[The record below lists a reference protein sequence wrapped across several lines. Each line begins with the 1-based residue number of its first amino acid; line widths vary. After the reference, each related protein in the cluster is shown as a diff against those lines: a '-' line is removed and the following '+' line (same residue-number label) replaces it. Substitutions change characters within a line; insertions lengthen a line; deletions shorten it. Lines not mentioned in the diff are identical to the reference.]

1 MIPTRFLAALLLAPS
16 LALAQAY
23 PTHAVTIV
31 VPFPPGGG
39 TDTGT
44 RLIANKLSQKWGQTV
59 VVENKGGAAGMLG
72 ADVVSKA
79 RPDGYTLLM
88 GNVGTQSINP
98 ILYGK
103 RLPYNPDGAFAP
115 LVLVAELPLV
125 MVAGPSMPEKTPAA
139 VLARVRANPG
149 KVTYASSGPG
159 GAPHLAGAL
168 FESQS
173 KTEMLHVPY
182 KGGGPALADTL
193 AGHTD
198 VYFGTILESLGLVK
212 EGRLHAIAVTSDKRH
227 PSLPDVPT
235 LDESGLPGFNTGS
248 WIGLLAPAG
257 TPQAIVDRIARDVSE
272 VVRLPD
278 IRSALTAQGAIPA
291 GGTPEAF
298 ATLIESDRKRYGD
311 LIRARNITAD

>member
-1 MIPTRFLAALLLAPS
+1 MKPIRFLAALLLAPS
-16 LALAQAY
+16 LALAQAW
-23 PTHAVTIV
+23 PSRAVTIV

-44 RLIANKLSQKWGQTV
+44 RLIANKLAQKWGQPV
-59 VVENKGGAAGMLG
+59 VVDNKGGAAGMLG
-72 ADVVSKA
+72 AGEAAKA
-79 RPDGYTLLM
+79 KPDGYTLLM

-103 RLPYNPDGAFAP
+103 RLSYDPDRAFAP
-115 LVLVAELPLV
+115 IVLVAELPLV
-125 MVAGPSMPEKTPAA
+125 MVGGPSMPEKTPAQ
-139 VLARVRANPG
+139 VLAKVRANPG

-173 KTEMLHVPY
+173 KGEMLHVPY
-182 KGGGPALADTL
+182 KGGGPALADTV

-198 VYFGTILESLGLVK
+198 LYFGTILESLGQVK
-212 EGRLHAIAVTSDKRH
+212 EGKLHAIAVTSDKRH
-227 PSLPDVPT
+227 PNQPDVPT
-235 LDESGLPGFNTGS
+235 LAESGLPGFNTGS

-257 TPQAIVDRIARDVSE
+257 TPRAIIDKVARDVGE
-272 VVRLPD
+272 VVRSPE
-278 IRSALTAQGAIPA
+278 IRDALTAQGALPA

-298 ATLIESDRKRYGD
+298 TTLIDADRKRYGE
-311 LIRARNITAD
+311 LIRSRNITAD